1 MIAWAAFFGLAVAF
15 LGLRYWL
22 LPNIERYHDDIVG
35 AVSRSMGMPVKIGA
49 IEADWLWLHP
59 RLSLTDVRVYD
70 REGREALVLP
80 SLENVLAWESLLAG
94 ELRLYT
100 LIIDRPRLTVRRDA
114 AGALYVAGIKLE
126 SGGGEGGA
134 AAWILAQRE
143 VAIRDGE
150 IEWLD
155 ERRGAPPLV
164 LSAVNLR
171 LRNAA
176 DGHSIGLSALPPA
189 NLGASL
195 DVRVQLSDALVAQPS
210 AWRGRV
216 YAELGDTDL
225 AAWRAWFDYPVDLQ
239 AGRGALRLW
248 ADIAHGA
255 PQRVT
260 ADLAL
265 SDARVQFAPELPP
278 LELSRVGGR
287 LVARVTERGYDV
299 AAHDFAFE
307 TKQGPRL
314 QPTHFGVMWER
325 AAPGA
330 AEHGAASASLI
341 EIEPLLSLAQY
352 VPLPEGFRQRLAA
365 FGLKGLLRNARFE
378 WQGKL
383 AQVQHFA
390 VKASFDGLGM
400 NPSGKLPGF
409 AGMSGG
415 IDASEARGT
424 LTLASSDAAV
434 DLPRVFPDPRIA
446 FSSLNGQ
453 LEWQLPGDGGVQL
466 RVARLAFANEQLAGS
481 ASGSYAYSADGPQ
494 TIDLSAQVSRADA
507 KHIGKY
513 LPLASIMGEATR
525 KWLERSVLAAEL
537 SDAQLQIKGDLRDF
551 PYRDASQGLFRVSA
565 RMNGGVLDFASGWP
579 RIEGIDG
586 DLLFD
591 GARMEILARHAT
603 TLGARLA
610 GVRATIPDLLD
621 GAPRL
626 EIAGDAEGDSAR
638 FLRYIQ
644 ASPVRGMISGV
655 TDRMRASGNGQLKLR
670 LDLLLAHLAASKVA
684 GEYRFEGNSVSLVP
698 GLPQIARASGR
709 LSFGEAGFTLHEAKG
724 TVLGGSVTASGASRG
739 KQGLRIA
746 VRGDATADGV
756 RAALPAEWRGRLGEA
771 LSGAFGYSASV
782 TGRTGE
788 LRVTVSSSL
797 AGLACNLPAPL
808 NKTTSQSVPLRVS
821 LLRQERR
828 VSALVKLGTRVA
840 ASFRL
845 GGEGDKLAL
854 QRAAIAIGP
863 AASRAAVHMP
873 KSGVLV
879 YGALRRLD
887 LDRWRALLPERG
899 KPELA
904 VQVTVDKLAIAELDA
919 YGKRLHNLLL
929 GASTIPGGVELTFGA
944 ADPRKPTEIRGS
956 LSYVK
961 HEQAK
966 IAGNLDY
973 LRIPDD
979 TPGARGKKESLTELP
994 DLDLAVAE
1002 FEAAGKQFG
1011 KAGVRAHN
1019 EGWIWHIDSLSIANP
1034 DGTLT
1039 GSGSWSR
1046 EDLPATSVQFKID
1059 AANSGKLLER
1069 MGYRDLLRGG
1079 TANLAGTLTWTGE
1092 PFKIDFPSLAGELKL
1107 EAKNGQF
1114 LKVDPGAGKLISLLS
1129 LQALPRRLTGD
1140 FGDVF
1145 QKGFQYQNISSTLQ
1159 IKQGVGRTDNLR
1171 VSGSAAEV
1179 VMTGSV
1185 DFVREGQDMRVR
1197 VVPNVGD
1204 TTCTLLL
1211 LLSPHV
1217 GIPSC
1222 LFQLFVNPVG
1232 RVVASEY
1239 AVTGTWSDPKVE
1251 KVSTTVVPP
1260 KPPAQ

>member
-1 MIAWAAFFGLAVAF
+1 VAFFACAVAF

-22 LPNIERYHDDIVG
+22 LPNIERYHDDIVA
-35 AVSRSMGMPVKIGA
+35 AVSRSIGMPVRIGA

-80 SLENVLAWESLLAG
+80 SIENVVAWESLVAG

-126 SGGGEGGA
+126 GGAGEGGA

-176 DGHSIGLSALPPA
+176 DGHSLGLSALPPA

-195 DVRVQLSDALVAQPS
+195 DVRAQLSDALGPQPS
-210 AWRGRV
+210 AWRGHV

-248 ADIAHGA
+248 ADVVDGA

-265 SDARVQFAPELPP
+265 SDTRLRFAPELPA
-278 LELSRVGGR
+278 LELSHVGGR
-287 LVARVTERGYDV
+287 LVAQVTARGYRL

-307 TKQGPRL
+307 LKQGPQL
-314 QPTHFGVMWER
+314 QPTHFSLLLER

-330 AEHGAASASLI
+330 AAHGAASASLI

-352 VPLPEGFRQRLAA
+352 LPLPDDLRQRVAA
-365 FGLKGLLRNARFE
+365 FGLRGLLRNAQLE
-378 WQGKL
+378 WQGEL
-383 AQVQHFA
+383 AQAQHFA
-390 VKASFDGLGM
+390 VKARFDGLGM
-400 NPSGKLPGF
+400 NASGKLPGF
-409 AGMSGG
+409 TGMSGT
-415 IDASEARGT
+415 IEADEARGT
-424 LTLASSDAAV
+424 LTLASSDAAI
-434 DLPRVFPDPRIA
+434 DLPQIFPEPRFA
-446 FSSLNGQ
+446 FASLNGQ
-453 LEWQLPGDGGVQL
+453 IEWELPGDGGVKL
-466 RVARLAFANEQLAGS
+466 RVASLAFANQELAGD
-481 ASGSYAYSADGPQ
+481 ASGSYSYAADGPR
-494 TIDLSAQVSRADA
+494 TVDLSAQLSRADV
-507 KHIGKY
+507 KHIAKY
-513 LPLASIMGEATR
+513 LPLPSIMGEATR
-525 KWLERSVLAAEL
+525 KWLVRAVVAADV
-537 SDAQLQIKGDLRDF
+537 SDAQLQLKGDLRDF

-565 RMNGGVLDFASGWP
+565 RMHNGTLDFASGWP
-579 RIEGIDG
+579 RIEGIEG
-586 DLLFD
+586 GLLFE
-591 GARMEILARHAT
+591 GARMEIVARRAT
-603 TLGARLA
+603 THGTQLA
-610 GVRATIPDLLD
+610 DVRAAIPDLLAD
-621 GAPRL
+621 GPRL
-626 EIAGDAEGDSAR
+626 EIAGGAEGDSGR

-644 ASPVRGMISGV
+644 ASPVRKMISGA
-655 TDRMRASGNGQLKLR
+655 TDRMRASGNGQLRLR
-670 LDLLLAHLAASKVA
+670 LDLPLADLEASKVA
-684 GEYRFEGNSVSLVP
+684 GEYRFDNNTVTLSPAFPPIV
-698 GLPQIARASGR
+698 RASGR
-709 LSFGEAGFTLHEAKG
+709 LSFGGSGFTLHEAKG
-724 TVLGGSVTASGASRG
+724 TFLGGSVTANGASRG

-746 VRGDATADGV
+746 IRGDATAEGV
-756 RAALPAEWRGRLGEA
+756 RASLPAEWSSRLGKPIT
-771 LSGAFGYSASV
+771 GAFGYSASV
-782 TGRTGE
+782 NGPAGA

-797 AGLACNLPAPL
+797 DGLACDLPAPL
-808 NKTTSQSVPLRVS
+808 NKTAAQRLPLRIS
-821 LLRQERR
+821 LLREERR
-828 VSALVKLGTRVA
+828 VSAVAKLGSRLA
-840 ASFRL
+840 ASVHLRRS
-845 GGEGDKLAL
+845 GDKLEM
-854 QRAAIAIGP
+854 QRAAIAIGA
-863 AASRAAVHMP
+863 AASQAAVRMP
-873 KSGVLV
+873 KSDVLV

-887 LDRWRALLPERG
+887 VDGWRAVLPESG
-899 KPELA
+899 MPEPA
-904 VQVTVDKLAIAELDA
+904 VQVTVDKLAVVELDA
-919 YGKRLHNLLL
+919 YGKRLHNVLLE
-929 GASTIPGGVELTFGA
+929 ASTIPGGVELTLEA
-944 ADPRKPTEIRGS
+944 SDPHRPTEIRGS
-956 LSYVK
+956 LTYVK
-961 HEQAK
+961 RERVK
-966 IAGNLDY
+966 ITGDLAY
-973 LRIPDD
+973 LRVPDD
-979 TPGARGKKESLTELP
+979 IPGAREKKEPRKEPLGELP
-994 DLDLAVAE
+994 DIELSVAQL
-1002 FEAAGKQFG
+1002 EAAGKQFG
-1011 KAGVRAHN
+1011 KVGIKAHN
-1019 EGWIWHIDSLSIANP
+1019 EGQNWTIDSVSISNP
-1034 DGTLT
+1034 DGTLAGGGAWT
-1039 GSGSWSR
+1039 RG
-1046 EDLPATSVQFKID
+1046 DFPDTSVKFKID
-1059 AANSGKLLER
+1059 AVNSGKLLER

-1079 TANLAGTLTWTGE
+1079 TATLEGTLAWTGE
-1092 PFKIDFPSLAGELKL
+1092 PFKIDFPSLSGELKL
-1107 EAKNGQF
+1107 DAKNGQF

-1145 QKGFQYQNISSTLQ
+1145 QKGFQYQTISSSLQ

-1179 VMTGSV
+1179 AMTGTI
-1185 DFVREGQDMRVR
+1185 DFARETQDVRVR

-1239 AVTGTWSDPKVE
+1239 AVTGAWSDPKVE